1 MTDFMLVRHGTPDY
15 SYINGKKFRGFGND
29 LAPLTED
36 GEKEAIAISMAPELQ
51 DADLILSSPHTRTL
65 QTAAIIAKELDI
77 KLIVEVDLMEWIA
90 DKTFMYDDYN
100 QVVKWR
106 EHYEQNDGKNM
117 YPGDNFETKDELRE
131 YVDSQKS
138 IVDGDM
144 REGIVFR
151 SLDGTRSFKCVSPA
165 YLMKYHS

>member
-77 KLIVEVDLMEWIA
+77 RLIVEVDLMEWIA

-117 YPGDNFETKDELRE
+117 YPGDKYD
-131 YVDSQKS
+131 KI
-138 IVDGDM
+138 IVVNHGM
-144 REGIVFR
+144 NITALTGVEKPGCTQIIKYN
-151 SLDGTRSFKCVSPA
+151 LD
-165 YLMKYHS
+165 

>member
-77 KLIVEVDLMEWIA
+77 RLIVEVDLM
-90 DKTFMYDDYN
+90 
-100 QVVKWR
+100 
-106 EHYEQNDGKNM
+106 
-117 YPGDNFETKDELRE
+117 DN
-131 YVDSQKS
+131 Y
-138 IVDGDM
+138 
-144 REGIVFR
+144 
-151 SLDGTRSFKCVSPA
+151 C
-165 YLMKYHS
+165 